1 MFEVELISA
10 DHKDVIH
17 DVAFD
22 YYGRR
27 MATCSSD
34 QTVKV
39 WDEDDKGNWTESSN
53 WKAHAGSIW
62 RISWAHPEFG
72 QVIVTCSF
80 DRTASVWEEVVG
92 EKVASLMTPARRWVR
107 RMTLADSRTS
117 VTDVK
122 FAPKYLG
129 LLLATASAD
138 GIIRI
143 YEAPDIMNLTQ
154 WPVLHEI
161 ANKLPL
167 SCISWNTSTYMLSSQ
182 LLAAGSDETATHTGK
197 VFIFAYSESARKCVK
212 IETINEI
219 TQPVTDLAFAPN
231 PGRTFHMLAV
241 ASKDLYI
248 VNMRG
253 VTDASANT
261 KLDIQTVKFSDHNC
275 PVWRVCWNMLATMLI
290 STGDDGCVRIW
301 RKNYTRNWKCAA
313 VIKAEGSYPSYEP
326 SLNSPTMTSS
336 AAATAKYYKKG
347 TISNPNQVPWH

>member
-39 WDEDDKGNWTESSN
+39 WDEDGKGNWIESSN
-53 WKAHAGSIW
+53 WKAHSGSIW

-72 QVIVTCSF
+72 QVLVTCSF

-92 EKVASLMTPARRWVR
+92 EKVASLSTPSRRWVR

-117 VTDVK
+117 VSDVK

-129 LLLATASAD
+129 LMLATASAD

-167 SCISWNTSTYMLSSQ
+167 SCLSWNTSTYMLSSQ

-197 VFIFAYSESARKCVK
+197 VFIFAYSETRKWVK
-212 IETINEI
+212 IDAINEI
-219 TQPVTDLAFAPN
+219 SQPVTDLAFAPN

-248 VNMRG
+248 VNIRG
-253 VTDASANT
+253 ITSDASANT
-261 KLDIQTVKFSDHNC
+261 KLDIQATKFSDHNC

-301 RKNYTRNWKCAA
+301 RKNYTKNWKCAA
-313 VIKAEGSYPSYEP
+313 LIKAEGSYPSYEP
-326 SLNSPTMTSS
+326 SLNSPVMTVS
-336 AAATAKYYKKG
+336 ASATAKYYKKG
-347 TISNPNQVPWH
+347 SISNPNQVPWH